1 MLTVTGCRP
10 RVVRRGSHRS
20 VLHCTQCCQGSRC
33 RWGGLRPATSPQSL
47 PQNYFAGLQLAARP
61 FIWQLCVSWPLQ
73 LFWHNPHTSGT
84 SGTTRSI
91 LQATSSCLR
100 PNYIATAHQMQPLAS
115 RQHSIIQR
123 PTDELWKKAN
133 GTSGLSMSSAS

>member
-1 MLTVTGCRP
+1 MWRYL
-10 RVVRRGSHRS
+10 
-20 VLHCTQCCQGSRC
+20 LFQGSTNCNTTCSRC
-33 RWGGLRPATSPQSL
+33 KWGGLRPATSPQSL

-61 FIWQLCVSWPLQ
+61 LIWQLCVSWPLQ

-84 SGTTRSI
+84 THSI

-115 RQHSIIQR
+115 RQHSIIQQ
-123 PTDELWKKAN
+123 PTDELWKRAN